1 MSGTDQS
8 PKRAQ
13 LRLLGGFDLQSG
25 EGRAAVPAGR
35 KVRALLACLAL
46 SPGQAWPREKL
57 MALLWGDRGDEQAR
71 ASLRQALAEM
81 RRVLGDP
88 STVRAEH
95 DAVGLD
101 PDLLAVDALQ
111 FERLA
116 KAGKWEE
123 AAALYRGPL
132 LDGHG
137 VRDGGFDDWIR
148 VERTR
153 LHDLAVDVLE
163 RFVGSQ
169 SGEAAI
175 ATAQRLLQLDPA
187 REETHRLLMLLYAAA
202 GQRAQALRQ
211 YDHCRDILQ
220 RDLQTK
226 PDAETERLHR
236 QIQSETMP
244 VPAARRSAAKP
255 DPTSRPEDRPSIAVL
270 PFANM
275 SGDSAQ
281 DYFSDGITE
290 DIITELSRFRFL
302 FVIAR
307 NSSFAYKGAASDVRD
322 VGRALGVRYVVE
334 GSIRRSGNRV
344 RVTAQLIEAGT
355 GSHIW
360 AERYDRE
367 LDDIFLVQDEIAQ
380 RVVTSVAPRIEVEG
394 IDLAKRKLPEDMRA
408 YDYYL
413 RAKALFGWPRDGAD
427 LRQARAYC
435 DRAIAIDPSYA
446 RAHAQKAFS
455 YVLGLVLM
463 DADDVE
469 EWRRQALACAETA
482 VALDPM
488 DGFCHWSLGE
498 AAFQAR
504 ESQRALDHMARAL
517 AINPNDADVLAVSG
531 YVHALAGD
539 AEGGLRQMGMALER
553 NPTDPSWYHWLRGI
567 ILYVLGRFDEAL
579 RAFKL
584 HSPANLSVLMTRAA
598 TLVELGRIDEARAD
612 IKALLAIRP
621 GATISDVRRYLD
633 FMPDLDTYLD
643 SLRRAGLP
651 E

>member
-1 MSGTDQS
+1 
-8 PKRAQ
+8 
-13 LRLLGGFDLQSG
+13 
-25 EGRAAVPAGR
+25 
-35 KVRALLACLAL
+35 
-46 SPGQAWPREKL
+46 
-57 MALLWGDRGDEQAR
+57 
-71 ASLRQALAEM
+71 
-81 RRVLGDP
+81 
-88 STVRAEH
+88 
-95 DAVGLD
+95 
-101 PDLLAVDALQ
+101 
-111 FERLA
+111 
-116 KAGKWEE
+116 
-123 AAALYRGPL
+123 
-132 LDGHG
+132 
-137 VRDGGFDDWIR
+137 VRDGAFEDWIR

-153 LHDLAVDVLE
+153 FHDLAVDVLE
-163 RFVGSQ
+163 RFAGAQ

-187 REETHRLLMLLYAAA
+187 REETHRLLMRLYAAA

-211 YDHCRDILQ
+211 YDHCRDVLQ
-220 RDLQTK
+220 RDLQAK
-226 PDAETERLHR
+226 PDADTERLHR
-236 QIQSETMP
+236 QIQNETMP
-244 VPAARRSAAKP
+244 ALPARTAAAKL
-255 DPTSRPEDRPSIAVL
+255 DPASRPENRPSIAVL
-270 PFANM
+270 PFTNM
-275 SGDSAQ
+275 SGDPAQ

-307 NSSFAYKGAASDVRD
+307 NSSFAYKGGASDVREI
-322 VGRALGVRYVVE
+322 GRNLGVRYVVE
-334 GSIRRSGNRV
+334 GSIRRAGNRV

-355 GSHIW
+355 GSHLW

-380 RVVTSVAPRIEVEG
+380 RIVTSVAPRIEAEG
-394 IDLAKRKLPEDMRA
+394 TDLAKRKPPEDMRA

-488 DGFCHWSLGE
+488 DGFCHWALGE

-504 ESQRALDHMARAL
+504 DIARARDQMARAQT
-517 AINPNDADVLAVSG
+517 INPNDADVLAVSG
-531 YVHALAGD
+531 YISALAGD
-539 AEGGLRQMGMALER
+539 PEEGLRQMAMALER
-553 NPTDPSWYHWLRGI
+553 NPTSPSWYHWLRGI
-567 ILYVLGRFDEAL
+567 ILYVLARFEEAL

-584 HSPANLSVLMTRAA
+584 HSPANPGMLRTRAA
-598 TLVELGRIDEARAD
+598 TLVELGRTDEARAD
-612 IKALLAIRP
+612 VQALLAMRP
-621 GATISDVRRYLD
+621 GVTISEVRRYLD
-633 FMPDLDTYLD
+633 FMPDLDRYLD
-643 SLRRAGLP
+643 NLRRAGLP